1 MLKDHKEL
9 IHKLNAHSVK
19 YLVVGGHAVSLYSE
33 PRGTKDL
40 DVFIKAS
47 EENSK
52 AVFAALAEYGAPL
65 AGMTPADFND
75 EPTTVFQI
83 GIEPSRIDILQGI
96 AAVDFDDA
104 WERRVDGKLDENTP
118 THFISREHL
127 IKNKI
132 AVGRH
137 QDLADVEKLR
147 ESEPRVERG

>member
-9 IHKLNAHSVK
+9 IHKLNAHAVR

-40 DVFIKAS
+40 DLFIRS
-47 EENSK
+47 DEQNSK

-65 AGMTPADFND
+65 AGMAPADFND
-75 EPTTVFQI
+75 EPSTVFQI
-83 GIEPSRIDILQGI
+83 GVEPSRIDILQGI
-96 AAVDFDDA
+96 AGVEFDEA
-104 WERRVDGKLDENTP
+104 WTDRVEGKLDDDTP

-127 IKNKI
+127 IRNKMM
-132 AVGRH
+132 VGRL

-147 ESEPRVERG
+147 ESAPKSGA